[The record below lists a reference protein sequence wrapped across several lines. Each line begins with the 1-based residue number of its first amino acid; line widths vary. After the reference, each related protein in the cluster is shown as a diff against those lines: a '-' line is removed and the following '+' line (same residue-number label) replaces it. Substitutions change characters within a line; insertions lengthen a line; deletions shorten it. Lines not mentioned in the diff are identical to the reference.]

1 MAVVFLLITVSM
13 VAVSSDCAISKSAD
27 HIAPA
32 LALPLK
38 ARDRGDGGLSNCNPF
53 RRSTVFHIDVAAHR
67 NRLKELHVRHN
78 LKVRVLNNSP
88 QNWHFFL
95 VSRGSS
101 FDILGVGHWLKY
113 VGSKCMA
120 CCRGFVL
127 VWSLGH
133 KTIVAYMYVAARD

>member
-38 ARDRGDGGLSNCNPF
+38 ARDRGDGGLSKCNPF
-53 RRSTVFHIDVAAHR
+53 RRSTVFPIDVAAHR

-88 QNWHFFL
+88 QNLALF
-95 VSRGSS
+95 SR
-101 FDILGVGHWLKY
+101 
-113 VGSKCMA
+113 
-120 CCRGFVL
+120 
-127 VWSLGH
+127 
-133 KTIVAYMYVAARD
+133 VAGI